1 MEFNIN
7 DKIKTKL
14 TKDGEDLLKLNSRPS
29 YDYNYNKETMI
40 LDEQLWVIMNTF
52 GEHTFNGGKNY
63 FVNNIF
69 YIGE

>member
-14 TKDGEDLLKLNSRPS
+14 TQHGEDLLKLHNRIS
-29 YDYNYNKETMI
+29 YDNNYNKKTKI
-40 LDEQLWVIMNTF
+40 LDEQLWVIMNPF
-52 GEHTFNGGKNY
+52 GEHTFNGGNNY
-63 FVNNIF
+63 FVKNIF